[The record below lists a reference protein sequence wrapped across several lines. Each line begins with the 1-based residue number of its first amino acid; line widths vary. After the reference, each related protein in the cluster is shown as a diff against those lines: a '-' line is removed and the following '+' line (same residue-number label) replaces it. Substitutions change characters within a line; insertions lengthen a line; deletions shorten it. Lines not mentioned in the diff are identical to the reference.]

1 MMVGGSE
8 KRMKFYVAIT
18 CQWIPSTRVA
28 KALLQCMYS
37 PPQGKKAQNPLRS

>member
-8 KRMKFYVAIT
+8 KRMKFIVAIT

-28 KALLQCMYS
+28 KALLQYMYS
-37 PPQGKKAQNPLRS
+37 PPKGEKHKTL

>member
-28 KALLQCMYS
+28 KALLQYMYS
-37 PPQGKKAQNPLRS
+37 PPQGKEHKTL